1 MALGHMDS
9 LLPRVVGALGA
20 EPVMPRSLPKCKEET
35 SEHCKMEEG
44 HVYLE
49 DCATSKIPFDKCLAV
64 LQLWL
69 SPVTGG
75 QLNHSTTEP
84 RTWGGLIQRIGLR
97 ENLQETP
104 RFHGKDYGFP
114 CFFHDFSLQLKP

>member
-9 LLPRVVGALGA
+9 LLPRVVGALVA

-35 SEHCKMEEG
+35 SEHCKMEED

-49 DCATSKIPFDKCLAV
+49 DCDPIIPFDKCLAV
-64 LQLWL
+64 LQLWV
-69 SPVTGG
+69 SPVTGRG
-75 QLNHSTTEP
+75 QLNQSTKEP
-84 RTWGGLIQRIGLR
+84 KTWGGLIQWIGLR

-104 RFHGKDYGFP
+104 RFQGKNYGFP
-114 CFFHDFSLQLKP
+114 CFFS